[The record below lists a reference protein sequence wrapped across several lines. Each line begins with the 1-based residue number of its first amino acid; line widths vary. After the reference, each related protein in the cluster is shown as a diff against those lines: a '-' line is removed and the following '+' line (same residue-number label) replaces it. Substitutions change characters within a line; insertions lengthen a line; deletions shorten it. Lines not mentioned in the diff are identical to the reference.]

1 LTFDRE
7 EPVKQSSLRVLGCAI
22 MMATM
27 LAGCRGTGEMRY
39 LDLREKPPMV
49 QVTDIEPV
57 KIAIEPFDDRRADKS
72 RVGTRTHLWGGTTQF
87 DVLGD
92 RPAGAITQRLAD
104 RLRTR
109 GWRDRVWNV
118 RVAPAGS
125 AADADIII
133 SGQVQDF
140 STTVKSRVFSTVIDT
155 TSRFTIQ
162 ARNLADR
169 STTIRTIE
177 GGRSRTVFWFNEDD
191 VREQLAATLRD
202 GLDRLIGDTTI
213 ESKALRP
220 ARRLLQE

>member
-1 LTFDRE
+1 M
-7 EPVKQSSLRVLGCAI
+7 KQSSLRVLGCAI

-27 LAGCRGTGEMRY
+27 LAGCRGTGEVRY

-57 KIAIEPFDDRRADKS
+57 KIAVEPFDDRRTDKS

-118 RVAPAGS
+118 RVASSGS
-125 AADADIII
+125 AADADILI

-140 STTVKSRVFSTVIDT
+140 SATVKSRVFSTVIDT
-155 TSRFTIQ
+155 SSRFTIQ

-191 VREQLAATLRD
+191 VREQLAATLKD
-202 GLDRLIGDTTI
+202 GLDRLIADTTI
-213 ESKALRP
+213 DNKALRP

>member
-1 LTFDRE
+1 
-7 EPVKQSSLRVLGCAI
+7 
-22 MMATM
+22 M

-92 RPAGAITQRLAD
+92 RLASVLTQRLAD

-125 AADADIII
+125 AADADIVI

-140 STTVKSRVFSTVIDT
+140 SANAKSRVFSTVIDT
-155 TSRFTIQ
+155 NSRFTIQ
-162 ARNLADR
+162 ARNQADR
-169 STTIRTIE
+169 STTIRTLE

-191 VREQLAATLRD
+191 VRDQLAATLKD
-202 GLDRLIGDTTI
+202 GLDRLIVDTTI
-213 ESKALRP
+213 DNKALRP
-220 ARRLLQE
+220 ARRSLQE

>member
-1 LTFDRE
+1 MT
-7 EPVKQSSLRVLGCAI
+7 QSSLRVLGGAI
-22 MMATM
+22 MMATV

-57 KIAIEPFDDRRADKS
+57 KIAIEPFEDKRTDKS
-72 RVGTRTHLWGGTTQF
+72 RLGTRTHLWGGVTHF
-87 DVLGD
+87 DVSGD
-92 RPAGAITQRLAD
+92 RLAGVITQRLAD

-133 SGQVQDF
+133 SGQIQDF
-140 STTVKSRVFSTVIDT
+140 SATVKSRAFSSIIDT

-162 ARNLADR
+162 AKNLVDR

-177 GGRSRTVFWFNEDD
+177 GGRSRTVFWLSEDD
-191 VREQLAATLRD
+191 VREQLAATLKD
-202 GLDRLIGDTTI
+202 GLDRLITDTTI
-213 ESKALRP
+213 DSKALRP
-220 ARRLLQE
+220 ARRSLQE

>member
-1 LTFDRE
+1 M
-7 EPVKQSSLRVLGCAI
+7 KQSSLRVLGWTI

-27 LAGCRGTGEMRY
+27 LAGCRGTGEVRY

-49 QVTDIEPV
+49 QVSDIEPV
-57 KIAIEPFDDRRADKS
+57 KIVIEPFDDRRTDKS
-72 RVGTRTHLWGGTTQF
+72 RVGMRTHLWGGTTQF
-87 DVLGD
+87 DVSGD
-92 RPAGAITQRLAD
+92 RLANVITQRLAD

-118 RVAPAGS
+118 RVASAGS
-125 AADADIII
+125 AADADIVI

-140 STTVKSRVFSTVIDT
+140 SANAKSRVFSTVIDT
-155 TSRFTIQ
+155 ASRFTIQ

-191 VREQLAATLRD
+191 VRDQLAATLKD
-202 GLDRLIGDTTI
+202 GLDRLIVDTTI
-213 ESKALRP
+213 ENKALRP
-220 ARRLLQE
+220 SRRLLQE

>member
-1 LTFDRE
+1 M
-7 EPVKQSSLRVLGCAI
+7 KQSSLRVLGCAI
-22 MMATM
+22 MMATL

-39 LDLREKPPMV
+39 MDLREKPPMV

-104 RLRTR
+104 RLRTH

-125 AADADIII
+125 AADADIVI

-191 VREQLAATLRD
+191 VREQLAATLKD
-202 GLDRLIGDTTI
+202 GLDRLIVDTTI
-213 ESKALRP
+213 DNKALRP

>member
-1 LTFDRE
+1 M
-7 EPVKQSSLRVLGCAI
+7 KQSSLRVLGCAI

-57 KIAIEPFDDRRADKS
+57 KIAIEPFEDRRADKS

-104 RLRTR
+104 RLKTR

-191 VREQLAATLRD
+191 VREQLAATLKD
-202 GLDRLIGDTTI
+202 GLDRLIVDTTI
-213 ESKALRP
+213 ENKALRP